1 MIKFFLATFFFT
13 VLFSHQIE
21 DIPNWKKYFRT
32 SYIVNESHDYG
43 LGGYFRVKRT
53 TRYTFKDLRVYLH
66 FIEGESYKKIRYKDS
81 SKFREWESFYN
92 YTTVSIDQ
100 NSKIGVN
107 LRYHGN
113 QGVGLFIK
121 KLNKGHINAEFG
133 LAYDISD
140 YLNDSA
146 KTSYL
151 KSAIYYDQEF
161 SDYEIK
167 FEIENYRQIT
177 DIITEDLSRT
187 EILFEA
193 YFPIRENIRLILG
206 YEYEDFSNSNN
217 SINSSVFLSIS
228 YYDFFSFDKSIKDYF
243 SFEL

>member
-1 MIKFFLATFFFT
+1 MINFFLTLLFFT
-13 VLFSHQIE
+13 ILFSHQIV
-21 DIPNWKKYFRT
+21 DIPSWKKYFRT

-113 QGVGLFIK
+113 QGVGLFVK
-121 KLNKGHINAEFG
+121 DFKNGHINTEIG

-146 KTSYL
+146 KTSYF
-151 KSAIYYDQEF
+151 KSGIYWDQKF
-161 SDYEIK
+161 TDYEVK
-167 FEIENYRQIT
+167 FEIENYKQIT
-177 DIITEDLSRT
+177 DVIIDDLSRT
-187 EILFEA
+187 EILLEI
-193 YFPIRENIRLILG
+193 YFPIQNNLRVILG
-206 YEYEDFSNSNN
+206 YEYEDFNSSIN
-217 SINSSVFLSIS
+217 SINSSIFLSIA
-228 YYDFFSFDKSIKDYF
+228 YYDVLNMGKLKNQLF
-243 SFEL
+243 